1 MRRYMRKG
9 VALLLAVLVLGVAAC
24 GTPDEKQPQ
33 QDNVAGEQ
41 TPGDSTNP
49 GENVPD
55 NTDAAGDKS
64 DATESG
70 DKSGTVKA
78 TVVLSD
84 SGIVGNGTGCCF
96 LL

>member
-41 TPGDSTNP
+41 TPGDSANP
-49 GENVPD
+49 GRMRLITRMLPEI
-55 NTDAAGDKS
+55 
-64 DATESG
+64 
-70 DKSGTVKA
+70 KA
-78 TVVLSD
+78 MLQKAEISPVQ
-84 SGIVGNGTGCCF
+84 
-96 LL
+96 